1 MASLARFRCLPV
13 FCCIGRCAGL
23 GPVAARPRKRNTTE
37 RIFPLRLGRTNN
49 RGKDLPLPPNFRARW
64 RGWNFSSH
72 PRANLYKKGS
82 PGVQKKKCCVSIAPH
97 FFLLT
102 LRPTSIR
109 KVHLRVSRKNAADA
123 LRPTTVNGQSIFVK
137 RYNGSSFPTIQR
149 ASRVF
154 CRLCQFLF
162 QSPAS
167 SFRQG

>member
-1 MASLARFRCLPV
+1 MGFLSQVPLSARFLLYRAVRGGLAPLRQ
-13 FCCIGRCAGL
+13 GRASATQQNVYSPCGLAGQ
-23 GPVAARPRKRNTTE
+23 TTAE
-37 RIFPLRLGRTNN
+37 RIYHCHKIFAHG
-49 RGKDLPLPPNFRARW
+49 G
-64 RGWNFSSH
+64 GWIFSSH

-82 PGVQKKKCCVSIAPH
+82 PGVEKKKM
-97 FFLLT
+97 
-102 LRPTSIR
+102 LRQQMR
-109 KVHLRVSRKNAADA
+109 R
-123 LRPTTVNGQSIFVK
+123 TTVNGQSIFVK

>member
-1 MASLARFRCLPV
+1 MGFLSQVLLSARFLLYRAVP
-13 FCCIGRCAGL
+13 RGL

-37 RIFPLRLGRTNN
+37 HIFPLRLGRTNN
-49 RGKDLPLPPNFRARW
+49 GGKDLPLPPNFRARW

-82 PGVQKKKCCVSIAPH
+82 PGVQKKKCCG
-97 FFLLT
+97 
-102 LRPTSIR
+102 RPR
-109 KVHLRVSRKNAADA
+109 QRRA
-123 LRPTTVNGQSIFVK
+123 PTTVNGHSIFEK

>member
-1 MASLARFRCLPV
+1 MGFLSQVPLSARFLLYRAV
-13 FCCIGRCAGL
+13 RGG
-23 GPVAARPRKRNTTE
+23 GG
-37 RIFPLRLGRTNN
+37 PLRQGRASATQQNVYSPC
-49 RGKDLPLPPNFRARW
+49 GLAGQTTAAKDLPLPPNFRAQW
-64 RGWNFSSH
+64 RG
-72 PRANLYKKGS
+72 
-82 PGVQKKKCCVSIAPH
+82 V

-102 LRPTSIR
+102 PGPTSIR
-109 KVHLRVSRKNAADA
+109 KVHPGFRRKNAADA
-123 LRPTTVNGQSIFVK
+123 LRRTTVNGQSIFVK